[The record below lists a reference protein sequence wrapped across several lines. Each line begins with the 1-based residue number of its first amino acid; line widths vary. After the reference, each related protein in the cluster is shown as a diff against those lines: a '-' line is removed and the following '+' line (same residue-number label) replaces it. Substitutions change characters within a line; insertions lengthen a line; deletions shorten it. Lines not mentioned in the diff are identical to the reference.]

1 MNKICKLCNQDCS
14 SKVRYKDE
22 AGQYTCKECFDEF
35 SLDKEKN
42 KEIITTLS
50 HNGLI
55 KEFKE
60 ININVYNKTSSSLLV
75 IRLLRCYKVKIIP
88 NIVNLMHLL

>member
-22 AGQYTCKECFDEF
+22 AGQYTCKECYDEF

-42 KEIITTLS
+42 KEIITTGS
-50 HNGLI
+50 
-55 KEFKE
+55 
-60 ININVYNKTSSSLLV
+60 TS
-75 IRLLRCYKVKIIP
+75 LRRPPSPTAKSGSKNASTGKYLQVFGI
-88 NIVNLMHLL
+88 